1 MKFILNVPTF
11 VLIVISIV
19 IIGLDQWTKQL
30 AVVYLIYAQPVEVLP
45 VLNWTLLYNKGAAFS
60 FLSDAGGWQR
70 WLFTGISSVV
80 SMIFIV
86 WLVRLPKTQFLM
98 RWSLMFVIAGALGNL
113 IDRVMLGYVID
124 FISVH
129 WDEHYFP
136 AFNLADSSITLGAFL
151 MIADIFFPAE
161 KKSNDFIEQ

>member
-86 WLVRLPKTQFLM
+86 WLVRLPKTQFLL

-136 AFNLADSSITLGAFL
+136 AFNLADSSITLGALL
-151 MIADIFFPAE
+151 MIADIFFTAE
-161 KKSNDFIEQ
+161 KKS